1 MVVVVVVVV
10 VLVVVVVVVVVV
22 GGFVIVL
29 GTVRHSHGVTAHGSG
44 SVGGGSVGGSGS
56 GGPVGVSGIVG
67 GSGSPGGSVVVVV
80 VEDEVGAG
88 VPVSKMPIVAG
99 TTRKPSNGVVCTV
112 TCTVSVPSVSLSSVA
127 LRVKYDSVLSSEAFW
142 CESHIN

>member
-10 VLVVVVVVVVVV
+10 VLVVVVVGVV

-44 SVGGGSVGGSGS
+44 SVGGSVGGSRS
-56 GGPVGVSGIVG
+56 GGSVGVSGTVG

-88 VPVSKMPIVAG
+88 VPVSKMLIVAG